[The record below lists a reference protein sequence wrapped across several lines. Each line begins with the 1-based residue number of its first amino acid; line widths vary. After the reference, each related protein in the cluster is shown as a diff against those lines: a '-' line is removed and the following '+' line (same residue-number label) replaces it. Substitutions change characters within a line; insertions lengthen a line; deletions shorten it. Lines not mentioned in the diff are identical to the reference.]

1 MRDIIGKA
9 INGNSGESSSRS
21 LILNPLSAAQSS
33 SSNPTLMRF
42 NGGQSSLSNDSNHM
56 MVPSNASRRSLPNP
70 IGPHNGGGSSRHN
83 QMRIPANANTE
94 ESSLRNRMMI
104 QENAARRSLSNPFL
118 MPSNQMM
125 TLSNASRRS
134 LSNPNEIPFSGRRRL
149 ESNQMRM
156 SPHVDESMIRNF
168 SSMRIG
174 RNAFRGNNRFINEVP
189 PEDRTMFVT
198 FSRGYP
204 VAETEVRHFFTT
216 VFGNCIESFRM
227 QEVGPYE
234 QPLYAR
240 VVFRKASFID
250 EILDGTE
257 KVKFSI
263 YGKHVWMRKFVPKNS
278 SSS

>member
-33 SSNPTLMRF
+33 SSNPTLMPF

-56 MVPSNASRRSLPNP
+56 MVPSNVSRRSLPNP
-70 IGPHNGGGSSRHN
+70 IGAHNGGGSSGHN

-118 MPSNQMM
+118 IPSNQMM

-134 LSNPNEIPFSGRRRL
+134 LSNPNEMPFSGRQRL
-149 ESNQMRM
+149 ESNQMR
-156 SPHVDESMIRNF
+156 
-168 SSMRIG
+168 
-174 RNAFRGNNRFINEVP
+174 VP

-198 FSRGYP
+198 LSRGYP

-263 YGKHVWMRKFVPKNS
+263 YGKHVWMRKFVPRNS